1 MRNAM
6 TVDVEDWF
14 HVAALAP
21 YVPRAKWDRCECRV
35 ERNTRRLLA
44 LCELQRLRATFFVLG
59 WVAERYPALVREIAA
74 HGHEVACHGQSHQ
87 LVYCQTPDEFRE
99 ETRRAKRT
107 LEDIVQQPVTG
118 YRAASYSITRRSL
131 WALDVLTE
139 EGFLWDSSIFPIY
152 HDRYG
157 MPDAPR
163 WPYRLTA
170 PNGAELAEFPL
181 TTVQLG
187 RYRLPIAGGG
197 YFRIFPYRLTQWG
210 LRRVNRVEQRP
221 FIFYLHPWEIDP
233 GQPRVKASMAAR
245 FRHYTH
251 LDRCE
256 RRLERL
262 LGNFRFTA
270 AGDVLA
276 ELGLLAQPQDAAPA
290 RAMVGD

>member
-14 HVAALAP
+14 HVSALAQT
-21 YVPRAKWDRCECRV
+21 VSRAEWDRCECRV
-35 ERNTRRLLA
+35 ERNTYRLLD
-44 LCELQRLRATFFVLG
+44 LFERRGLKATFFVLG
-59 WVAERYPALVREIAA
+59 WVADRYPALVRAIAA
-74 HGHEVACHGQSHQ
+74 RGHEVACHGQSHQ
-87 LVYCQTPDEFRE
+87 LVYNQTPAVFRE

-107 LEDIVQQPVTG
+107 LEDLVQRPVQG

-139 EGFLWDSSIFPIY
+139 EGFSWDSSIFPIY

-157 MPDAPR
+157 VPDAPR
-163 WPYRLTA
+163 RPYRLTA
-170 PNGAELAEFPL
+170 PNGATLAEFPL

-197 YFRIFPYRLTQWG
+197 YFRIFPYALTRWG
-210 LRRVNRVEQRP
+210 LRRVNQVDKQS

-233 GQPRVKASMAAR
+233 EQPRVKAGAVSR
-245 FRHYTH
+245 FRHYTN

-256 RRLERL
+256 ARLARL
-262 LGNFRFTA
+262 VRDFDFTT
-270 AGDVLA
+270 AGEVLSG
-276 ELGLLAQPQDAAPA
+276 LGLLGRPSEPVQA
-290 RAMVGD
+290 RAIGGD